1 MKKRLVYIFFYWIA
15 AFPLYS
21 QISVPDD
28 LAAQLVSK
36 TKFYTQ
42 KETINSYYTKLLK
55 RAGSDTIAT
64 KIINRQL
71 KYWTRYFWF
80 AERHLNTDGEVEN
93 VTEKYDEVLSAGIPS
108 NSIERNS
115 FYGDWQPY
123 GPNFVDNGCGRVDR
137 IAFHPTNPNLFYAG
151 TPAGGLWRTTNNGA
165 SWQALNQYNPSLG
178 VSGIVVDYSN
188 PNRLFIL
195 SGDGDS
201 NLPGY
206 LVNIFG
212 YIRYSTGI
220 YRSDDAGATWYKTA
234 PLPGTSTV
242 VTTNSN
248 YAGYTLKQH
257 PTNPDILYAAT
268 TAGLFRTQD
277 GGLSWSRITIF
288 DAGSPVPTAIVWDI
302 EFKPGDPNFIYLS
315 FNYGNGFARSI
326 DGGAT
331 FNYSNSGLASV
342 SGYGRIE
349 ITVSPAVPN
358 NVYLLAGGSG
368 ATPFIGLFVSNNSGG
383 LFGLRSNT
391 PNIFG
396 TQYGTGGPAR
406 NQSGYDITLAVNPLN
421 TNQLLMGGISIWRS
435 NDGGSTWTEITDW
448 TYDFL
453 SSNYGDA
460 DYVHADIHQIIVNPL
475 NNRFYAACDGG
486 MAWTNDVGN
495 NWVQIHNLQ
504 ITQFY
509 KIEGVNENGH
519 VWGGAQD
526 NGVIEFDDDE
536 SNNIYNY
543 KIFYGGDGYDVLT
556 DVENQNDS
564 YWSVN
569 QFIITDGIG
578 DIDISIP
585 SDFSFFKLLAMHP
598 SNEDIVYAGSGAG
611 LWRSIDG
618 GSNWSLINSNN
629 CSGALSVCP
638 NNANRIYAGNTVL
651 IRSDNILAGAPG
663 ITDITP
669 PGLISPTFPVSSW
682 ALITGI
688 AVNPV
693 NSSELWVSVAG
704 YGLGKK
710 VYKSPDAGITWQNVS
725 GTLPNLP
732 INCIK
737 MDGGGNVYIGT
748 DIGVYVRNNSMTDWT
763 PFYNGLPRVPVTD
776 IEFRN
781 NPTIGNPE
789 VLIGT
794 FGRGIWRTAPFQ
806 SCVPDLILSGTIGGQ
821 QFYQAA
827 NTIGTSN
834 VIISTLGTNV
844 HYRAGTK
851 ITLSTGF
858 NAPSG
863 STVDLKIAGCTGGV
877 PSSLIPVITSPPVK
891 KN

>member
-1 MKKRLVYIFFYWIA
+1 MKKGLIYIFFYWVA

-21 QISVPDD
+21 QISVPDE
-28 LAAQLVSK
+28 LAAQLLGK

-42 KETINSYYTKLLK
+42 QETIYSYYTKLLK
-55 RAGSDTIAT
+55 QANSDTTA
-64 KIINRQL
+64 KKMINRQL
-71 KYWTRYFWF
+71 KYWNRYFWF
-80 AERHLNTDGEVEN
+80 AERHLNTEGEVEN
-93 VTEKYDEVLSAGIPS
+93 VTKKYDEVISSGIPS
-108 NSIERNS
+108 NSITQNS
-115 FYGDWQPY
+115 FYGNWQPY
-123 GPNFVDNGCGRVDR
+123 GPNFVDDGCGRVSR

-195 SGDGDS
+195 SGDGDFYF
-201 NLPGY
+201 GEG
-206 LVNIFG
+206 FG

-220 YRSDDAGATWYKTA
+220 YRSDDAGNTWYKTA

-242 VTTNSN
+242 VNTSSN

-268 TAGLFRTQD
+268 TAGLYRTLD
-277 GGLSWSRITIF
+277 GGISWSRVRIF
-288 DAGSPVPTAIVWDI
+288 DAGSQIPPVIVWDI
-302 EFKPGDPNFIYLS
+302 EFKPGDPNFIYIAFGYRS
-315 FNYGNGFARSI
+315 GGFALSV
-326 DGGAT
+326 DGGST
-331 FNYSNSGLASV
+331 FNYSNSGLV
-342 SGYGRIE
+342 SATGYNRIE
-349 ITVSPAVPN
+349 LTVSPAVPN
-358 NVYLLAGGSG
+358 NVYLLAGSPGPN
-368 ATPFIGLFVSNNSGG
+368 PFVGLFISNNSGG
-383 LFGLRSNT
+383 SFSLRSNT

-396 TQYGTGGPAR
+396 TQYLDGQNR
-406 NQSGYDITLAVNPLN
+406 SQSGYDIALAVNPLN

-435 NDGGSTWTEITDW
+435 GNGGSTWTEITDW
-448 TYDFL
+448 TYDQL

-460 DYVHADIHQIIVNPL
+460 DYVHADIHEIIVNPL

-519 VWGGAQD
+519 VWGGTQD
-526 NGVIEFDDDE
+526 NGIIEFDDDE
-536 SNNIYNY
+536 NNNFYNY
-543 KIFYGGDGYDVLT
+543 KIFGGGDGYDVLT
-556 DVENQNDS
+556 DVENQDDS
-564 YWSVN
+564 YWSMN
-569 QFIITDGIG
+569 EKIYTDGLGAIN
-578 DIDISIP
+578 ISI
-585 SDFSFFKLLAMHP
+585 SNDFSFFKLLAMHP
-598 SNEDIVYAGSGAG
+598 SNEDIIYAGSATG
-611 LWRSIDG
+611 LWRSLNR
-618 GSNWSLINSNN
+618 GSNWNLINNNN
-629 CSGALSVCP
+629 CNGALAVCP

-651 IRSDNILAGAPG
+651 IRSDNILAGAPLV
-663 ITDITP
+663 TDITP
-669 PGLISPTFPVSSW
+669 PELISSTFPVSSW
-682 ALITGI
+682 TIITGI

-710 VYKSPDAGITWQNVS
+710 VYKSPDAGLTWQNVS

-737 MDGGGNVYIGT
+737 MDGAGNVYIGT
-748 DIGVYVRNNSMTDWT
+748 DIGVYVRNNSMSDWT

-776 IEFRN
+776 IDFRN
-781 NPTIGNPE
+781 NPSIGNPE

-806 SCVPDLILSGTIGGQ
+806 SCVPDLLLSGTIGGQ

-827 NTIGTSN
+827 NTISTSN
-834 VIISTLGTNV
+834 VIISALGTNV
-844 HYRAGTK
+844 HYRAGTR
-851 ITLSTGF
+851 IILSEGF
-858 NAPSG
+858 KAQSG
-863 STVDLKIAGCTGGV
+863 STVDLKIAGCNGGV
-877 PSSLIPVITSPPVK
+877 PSSLIPTITSPPLK